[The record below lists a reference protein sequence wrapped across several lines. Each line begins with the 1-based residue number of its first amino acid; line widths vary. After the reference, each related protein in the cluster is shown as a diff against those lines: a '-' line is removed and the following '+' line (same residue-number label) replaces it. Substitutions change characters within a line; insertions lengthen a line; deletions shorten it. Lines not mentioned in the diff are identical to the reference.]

1 MQARVLRISVAIW
14 ARPAAHPRRG
24 ALVIVNTCKKGLAHL
39 AVDSYAALW
48 KDLLEV
54 EA

>member
-14 ARPAAHPRRG
+14 ARPAAHPGRG
-24 ALVIVNTCKKGLAHL
+24 ALVIVNACKEKLAHL
-39 AVDSYAALW
+39 SVDSCAALW